1 MKYKVTFLV
10 EKFYNEHIPKE
21 YIDKNNIYESY
32 QKYLKNNFHK
42 SLGKNVKLIIEESG
56 ISAFDDEGN
65 VIIILKGYFTKT
77 MYTDIS
83 ISDSDLIDLPKHV
96 TEIFE
101 NKINIDANAY
111 VESIDRC

>member
-32 QKYLKNNFHK
+32 QKYLKNK

-96 TEIFE
+96 TKIFE
-101 NKINIDANAY
+101 NKINIDANVY